1 MVTKPD
7 NVSAYLT
14 YANPKEPANYML
26 VQSDTFATMPVIRF
40 RADVSARPYQYGR
53 DTLETLFD
61 LPGKYVF
68 QVGEQ
73 MGGDY
78 DDDIDPEAAGIF
90 HRCTIRH
97 VAEKEAAR
105 R

>member
-1 MVTKPD
+1 M
-7 NVSAYLT
+7 
-14 YANPKEPANYML
+14 ANHPQRFPNSP
-26 VQSDTFATMPVIRF
+26 QSI
-40 RADVSARPYQYGR
+40 SNARS
-53 DTLETLFD
+53 
-61 LPGKYVF
+61 

-97 VAEKEAAR
+97 VAEK
-105 R
+105 